1 MTVSITHLLVLRQH
15 SELAPLV
22 RDRAPMQHQ
31 GVESPLPL
39 LPCSALDLAQ
49 PYAAA
54 TVHWSL
60 TERSRL
66 HIPHSETLLA
76 IDVQDS
82 DPRTIGFLRGG

>member
-1 MTVSITHLLVLRQH
+1 MRQ
-15 SELAPLV
+15 
-22 RDRAPMQHQ
+22 Q

-39 LPCSALDLAQ
+39 LPCSELELAQ
-49 PYAAA
+49 PYAVA

-66 HIPHSETLLA
+66 HIPHSEILLA

-82 DPRTIGFLRGG
+82 DPRTIGFLQGR

>member
-1 MTVSITHLLVLRQH
+1 
-15 SELAPLV
+15 
-22 RDRAPMQHQ
+22 MQ
-31 GVESPLPL
+31 

-54 TVHWSL
+54 TVRWSL

-66 HIPHSETLLA
+66 RIPHAEILLA

-82 DPRTIGFLRGG
+82 DPRTIGFLRG